1 MKIAFKVTHN
11 KKNNKDL
18 IDKISLSY
26 EERLIRRKKL
36 TTDNGK
42 DFLVNLENTISVD
55 ENNFFELDNGK
66 LIEIISKKENLIQ
79 ITGDNLKQIIWHIGN
94 RHLPC
99 QIDDNR
105 ILIQDD
111 PVILDMILK
120 LNGNIKK
127 VFEVDDFDYISVDYT
142 PGSWSYENE
151 YSIYDAEGNMVVGII
166 GQDANGDAVEPWDVS
181 HTVGLGAENMLSN
194 GGFEGT
200 WCCMN
205 GWQNVGID
213 WNQWPAENGSHFIDI
228 DESVQNI
235 LHLLNGEQ

>member
-26 EERLIRRKKL
+26 EERFIRRKKL

-127 VFEVDDFDYISVDYT
+127 VFEKFK
-142 PGSWSYENE
+142 P
-151 YSIYDAEGNMVVGII
+151 EGGAYGMGRTH
-166 GQDANGDAVEPWDVS
+166 S
-181 HTVGLGAENMLSN
+181 HK
-194 GGFEGT
+194 
-200 WCCMN
+200 
-205 GWQNVGID
+205 
-213 WNQWPAENGSHFIDI
+213 H
-228 DESVQNI
+228 
-235 LHLLNGEQ
+235 